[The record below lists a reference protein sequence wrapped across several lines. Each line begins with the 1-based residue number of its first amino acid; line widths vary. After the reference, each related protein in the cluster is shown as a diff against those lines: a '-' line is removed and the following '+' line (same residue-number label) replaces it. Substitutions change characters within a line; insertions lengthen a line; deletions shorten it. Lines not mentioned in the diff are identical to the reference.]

1 MLDLELLALFVLA
14 ALICNAAAGLAG
26 GLAGSLAFA
35 ASAVLCAAA
44 EVSGAESLNVL
55 SFHFLSS
62 ELAIQSIKRSVTM
75 NYIIHRRSLQFYFSF
90 NCVPFC
96 YLEHG
101 IILSVKCADR
111 PRVFIYFYSKCGI
124 KKGGSTM
131 KRGLF
136 MEYLV
141 TLTWDPEAAVWIAT
155 SADIPG
161 LVLED
166 SSFDA
171 LIEKVQAAVPELIEL
186 NSLPQGKTIRYS
198 PKQFQR
204 ACP

>member
-1 MLDLELLALFVLA
+1 
-14 ALICNAAAGLAG
+14 
-26 GLAGSLAFA
+26 
-35 ASAVLCAAA
+35 
-44 EVSGAESLNVL
+44 
-55 SFHFLSS
+55 
-62 ELAIQSIKRSVTM
+62 
-75 NYIIHRRSLQFYFSF
+75 
-90 NCVPFC
+90 
-96 YLEHG
+96 
-101 IILSVKCADR
+101 
-111 PRVFIYFYSKCGI
+111 
-124 KKGGSTM
+124 M

-204 ACP
+204 ACT